1 MASGDGGTVA
11 TANYGSRAARSG
23 LSSRAR
29 RARPCRL
36 RSRLSARSAGT
47 GRPWSQ
53 EVGAQLRR
61 QGRAVAGAV
70 EQRDEPA
77 AEVVLDA
84 HAGVAQV
91 GHHLAGPGLVARE
104 GAGPRGLARG
114 RGRSRW
120 VDVEHHEVG
129 RVAAQQRVA
138 QRAAVV
144 RRRLR
149 AEQVAHPHRGGPG
162 ARGALEGVDDQRVV
176 GRQRRPGRSREGLRA
191 AGAGVALGLG
201 LGGHRE
207 ALEHL
212 GVRRAVDRELGAAEQ
227 GLAEHARLE
236 EVEVLLAAHRV
247 LDGEQR
253 LGGRLGGG
261 ADLHLEEVRLGE
273 VLESVAGGVRGELV
287 EVDGVVDLGELV
299 VQQRRVAA
307 REHALGLAAHE
318 GPEPVLSRRALEQ
331 EAQQGPRLRD
341 ALARVGELGGVED
354 EHVAQRLAQAP
365 AGQGVVA
372 DVGHAGLV
380 QRLAAD
386 REQAIADR
394 RRHPRVHAVGDDV
407 VKAARWRRELLDR
420 PRLEGHVLQAERGHE
435 RLAARDGLRRGV
447 DAHEA
452 RAGQRERHRH
462 EVAGVAAAELE
473 DAAARG
479 RRGAQAEERGER
491 RQAIGVRLGERVP
504 RIGDR
509 VVRRPRSRPR
519 SAQNALLVLRS
530 QPTRIGATLPL
541 AVCSR

>member
-1 MASGDGGTVA
+1 M
-11 TANYGSRAARSG
+11 
-23 LSSRAR
+23 
-29 RARPCRL
+29 
-36 RSRLSARSAGT
+36 
-47 GRPWSQ
+47 
-53 EVGAQLRR
+53 
-61 QGRAVAGAV
+61 
-70 EQRDEPA
+70 
-77 AEVVLDA
+77 
-84 HAGVAQV
+84 
-91 GHHLAGPGLVARE
+91 
-104 GAGPRGLARG
+104 
-114 RGRSRW
+114 
-120 VDVEHHEVG
+120 
-129 RVAAQQRVA
+129 
-138 QRAAVV
+138 
-144 RRRLR
+144 
-149 AEQVAHPHRGGPG
+149 
-162 ARGALEGVDDQRVV
+162 V
-176 GRQRRPGRSREGLRA
+176 GRQRRPGRPREGLHA
-191 AGAGVALGLG
+191 AGAGLAPGLG

-212 GVRRAVDRELGAAEQ
+212 GVRRAVDRQLGAAEQ

-236 EVEVLLAAHRV
+236 EVEVLLAAHRI

-253 LGGRLGGG
+253 LGRRLGGG

-307 REHALGLAAHE
+307 REHALGLAAHSA
-318 GPEPVLSRRALEQ
+318 PSPSPRRALEQ
-331 EAQQGPRLRD
+331 EAQQPPRLCD

-380 QRLAAD
+380 ERLAAD

-394 RRHPRVHAVGDDV
+394 GRHPRVDAVGDDV
-407 VKAARWRRELLDR
+407 VEGARRQRERLDR
-420 PRLEGHVLQAERGHE
+420 PRLERHVLQAELGDE
-435 RLAARDGLRRGV
+435 PPAARDGLRRGV

-509 VVRRPRSRPR
+509 VVRRPRSRPG